1 MQTEQGVMMS
11 LNKTLIKIIKKLS
24 SSRTFITYY
33 LAKQEGMCF
42 YHLDMLGM
50 LLKNY

>member
-1 MQTEQGVMMS
+1 MMS

-24 SSRTFITYY
+24 VGFCVLFITYY
-33 LAKQEGMCF
+33 FAKQEGMCF